1 MKYVTLEHKLSL
13 TCCPYVNFDTNDSSF
28 ETEVYGLRHQRYLEQ
43 EQVKSQIMDEIEQV
57 VEQAQQTK
65 DKLEELRSKVGT
77 LKQLTSKEYKA
88 SRNHLRQ
95 QYQDYQIRHLKLCKE
110 VEYLDDNIFK
120 PFDKYHDIKQ
130 LLKDHGYV
138 LVNKTTND
146 NKLTT
151 EIWHKND

>member
-28 ETEVYGLRHQRYLEQ
+28 EAEIYELRHRYYLEH
-43 EQVKSQIMDEIEQV
+43 EDTKNQILDEINQV

-65 DKLEELRSKVGT
+65 NKLEELRSKAEI

-95 QYQDYQIRHLKLCKE
+95 QYQDCQIRHLKLCKE
-110 VEYLDDNIFK
+110 IEYLDDNIFK

-138 LVNKTTND
+138 LVNKTTSD
-146 NKLTT
+146 THTTT
-151 EIWHKND
+151 EIWHKDD

>member
-1 MKYVTLEHKLSL
+1 MKYVTLEHKLAL
-13 TCCPYVNFDTNDSSF
+13 TCNPYVNFDTNDSSF
-28 ETEVYGLRHQRYLEQ
+28 ETEIYELRSRYYREH
-43 EQVKSQIMDEIEQV
+43 EDAKNQIRDKINQV
-57 VEQAQQTK
+57 VEQAQQIK
-65 DKLEELRSKVGT
+65 NKLEELRSKTGT
-77 LKQLTSKEYKA
+77 LKRLTSKEYKA
-88 SRNHLRQ
+88 SKNYLRQ
-95 QYQDYQIRHLKLCKE
+95 QYQDCQIRHLKLCKE
-110 VEYLDDNIFK
+110 IEYLDDDIFK